1 MKENHSAHTT
11 SIEKGGVDVSGWF
24 LFFAQMLFF
33 LLGAWYFL
41 RSGSRRKGGRDGISM
56 EENEREMEKLDAM
69 RQVGLTEPLTEQ
81 TRPKSLGEIVGQER
95 GIRALRAALCGPNP
109 QHIIIY
115 GPPGVGK
122 TAAARLVLEE
132 AKGRRNSPFSEK
144 AKFVEV
150 DATTLQFDERSIAD
164 PLLGSVHDPIYQG
177 AGAFGQM
184 GIPRP
189 QPGAVSEAN
198 GGVLFIDEIGEL
210 HPIQMNR
217 LLKVLE
223 DRVAKFQSSY
233 YSRENKRIPPY
244 IHEIFQK
251 GLPADFR
258 LIGAT
263 TRSPSELPAAL
274 RSRCTEIFFDGLRP
288 EAVEQ
293 IAADSMER
301 VGLQYEDGLC
311 GKIALYAGGGRDTVR
326 LVQSLASLAEMKG
339 RNWVGSADL
348 EWVAEAGHYQPYP
361 RQKVTAVPRVGV
373 VNGLAVTGGM
383 GGAVLTVEVKMQK
396 STAPHLQVTGIVE
409 EEEIRSP
416 HGVSKRKSNARSSA
430 ENVLTVLEGYGFD
443 RSQYAVH
450 INFPGGMPVD
460 GPSAGTA
467 MFLAAYSAFTGAA
480 VLGDVALTGE
490 ISLTGNI
497 LPVGGV
503 TEKLQAAEE
512 AGVTRAYIPKANW
525 QGRYERL
532 GLEVVP
538 VEEIGELLEM
548 VFAKKEEKQTGMPQR
563 GILTA
568 EGLQKIKTTR

>member
-132 AKGRRNSPFSEK
+132 AKGRRNSPFSPN

-383 GGAVLTVEVKMQK
+383 GGAVLTVEVKMLK
-396 STAPHLQVTGIVE
+396 STAPYLQVTGIVE

-430 ENVLTVLEGYGFD
+430 ENVLTVLEGFGFD

-490 ISLTGNI
+490 ISLTGKI

-532 GLEVVP
+532 GLEAVP
-538 VEEIGELLEM
+538 VEEIEELLEM

-568 EGLQKIKTTR
+568 EGLQK

>member
-1 MKENHSAHTT
+1 M
-11 SIEKGGVDVSGWF
+11 SGWF

-33 LLGAWYFL
+33 LLGAWYFM

-132 AKGRRNSPFSEK
+132 AKGRRNSPFSPN

-263 TRSPSELPAAL
+263 TRNPSELPAAL

-396 STAPHLQVTGIVE
+396 STVPHLQVTGIVE

-480 VLGDVALTGE
+480 VPGDVALTGE
-490 ISLTGNI
+490 ISLTGKI

-512 AGVTRAYIPKANW
+512 ASVTRAYIPKANW

-532 GLEVVP
+532 GLEAVP
-538 VEEIGELLEM
+538 VEEISELLEM

-568 EGLQKIKTTR
+568 EGLQK

>member
-132 AKGRRNSPFSEK
+132 AKGRRNSPFSPN

-373 VNGLAVTGGM
+373 VNGLAVTGSM
-383 GGAVLTVEVKMQK
+383 GGAVLTVEVKMLK
-396 STAPHLQVTGIVE
+396 STAPYLQVTGIVE

-430 ENVLTVLEGYGFD
+430 ENVLTVLEGFGFD

-480 VLGDVALTGE
+480 VPGDVALTGE
-490 ISLTGNI
+490 ISLTGKI

-532 GLEVVP
+532 GLEAVP
-538 VEEIGELLEM
+538 VEEIEELLEM

-568 EGLQKIKTTR
+568 EGLQK

>member
-1 MKENHSAHTT
+1 M
-11 SIEKGGVDVSGWF
+11 SGWF

-95 GIRALRAALCGPNP
+95 GICALRAALCGPNP

-132 AKGRRNSPFSEK
+132 AKGRRNSPFSPN

-263 TRSPSELPAAL
+263 TRNPSELPAAL

-396 STAPHLQVTGIVE
+396 STVPHLQVTGIVE

-480 VLGDVALTGE
+480 VPGDVALTGE
-490 ISLTGNI
+490 ISLTGKI

-512 AGVTRAYIPKANW
+512 ASVTRAYIPKANW

-532 GLEVVP
+532 GLEAVP
-538 VEEIGELLEM
+538 VEEISELLEM
-548 VFAKKEEKQTGMPQR
+548 VFTKKEEKQAGMPQR

-568 EGLQKIKTTR
+568 EGLQK

>member
-132 AKGRRNSPFSEK
+132 AKGRRNSPFSPN

-383 GGAVLTVEVKMQK
+383 GGAVLTVEVKMIK
-396 STAPHLQVTGIVE
+396 STAPYLQVTGIVE

-430 ENVLTVLEGYGFD
+430 ENVLTVLEGFGFD

-480 VLGDVALTGE
+480 VPGDVALTGE
-490 ISLTGNI
+490 ISLTGKI

-532 GLEVVP
+532 GLEAVP
-538 VEEIGELLEM
+538 VEEIEELLEM

-568 EGLQKIKTTR
+568 EGLQK

>member
-132 AKGRRNSPFSEK
+132 AKGRRNSPFSSN

-396 STAPHLQVTGIVE
+396 STAPYLQVTGIVE

-430 ENVLTVLEGYGFD
+430 ENVLTVLEGFGFD

-480 VLGDVALTGE
+480 VPGDVALTGE
-490 ISLTGNI
+490 ISLTGKI

-512 AGVTRAYIPKANW
+512 AGVTRAYIPKTNW

-532 GLEVVP
+532 GLEAVP
-538 VEEIGELLEM
+538 VEEIEELLEM

-568 EGLQKIKTTR
+568 EGLQK

>member
-132 AKGRRNSPFSEK
+132 AKGRRNSPFSPN

-233 YSRENKRIPPY
+233 YSRGNKRIPPY

-383 GGAVLTVEVKMQK
+383 GGAVLTVEVKMLK
-396 STAPHLQVTGIVE
+396 STAPYLQVTGIVE

-430 ENVLTVLEGYGFD
+430 ENVLTVLEGFGFD

-480 VLGDVALTGE
+480 VPGDVALTGE
-490 ISLTGNI
+490 ISLTGKI

-532 GLEVVP
+532 GLEAVP
-538 VEEIGELLEM
+538 VEEIEELLEM

-568 EGLQKIKTTR
+568 EGLQK

>member
-1 MKENHSAHTT
+1 M
-11 SIEKGGVDVSGWF
+11 SGWF

-132 AKGRRNSPFSEK
+132 AKGRRNSPFSPN

-263 TRSPSELPAAL
+263 TRNPSELPAAL

-383 GGAVLTVEVKMQK
+383 GGAVLTVEVKMLK
-396 STAPHLQVTGIVE
+396 STAPYLQVTGIVE

-480 VLGDVALTGE
+480 VPGDVALTGE

-525 QGRYERL
+525 QARYERL
-532 GLEVVP
+532 GLEVVS

-568 EGLQKIKTTR
+568 EGLQK

>member
-1 MKENHSAHTT
+1 M
-11 SIEKGGVDVSGWF
+11 SGWF

-132 AKGRRNSPFSEK
+132 AKGRRNSPFSPN

-263 TRSPSELPAAL
+263 TRNPSELPAAL

-383 GGAVLTVEVKMQK
+383 GGAVLTVEVKMLK
-396 STAPHLQVTGIVE
+396 STAPYLQVTGIVE

-443 RSQYAVH
+443 RSRYAVY

-480 VLGDVALTGE
+480 VPGDVALTGE

-532 GLEVVP
+532 GLEAVP
-538 VEEIGELLEM
+538 VEEISELLEM
-548 VFAKKEEKQTGMPQR
+548 VFTKKEEKQAGMPQR

-568 EGLQKIKTTR
+568 EGLQK